1 MKHKELLLMLL
12 WILAFFIVGV
22 WFMYWIYNT
31 EPVKTFRY
39 VAIWIGFLALL
50 WMTSS
55 RARYYSRK
63 DAQQSEKS
71 EKHENF

>member
-12 WILAFFIVGV
+12 WILVFFIVGG
-22 WFMYWIYNT
+22 WFMYWVYHT

-63 DAQQSEKS
+63 DAKEKS
-71 EKHENF
+71 E